1 MLSGSFGGWVFL
13 RSRPD
18 CHTCFGGFCVLQCCQ
33 EQHSQQLSSMQVALK
48 EPGEVRLAV
57 PDPPEKDR
65 LHMMSWWSGS
75 HVNPTFLVEH
85 NQTISEVCHRLPGKR
100 RTALQSLGG
109 LPYIRIR
116 LGVWSRKLD
125 GLGDRLTHHERYNPK
140 ARESTHMTYNDLGMF
155 ASRMQDLKNLKSGE
169 DVQNLQARRFDLAGI
184 NYGLYFTDQV
194 CFVILEL
201 MQAHSFYPF
210 AAIAKRNNF
219 VFAVFIV
226 GICLQHTQKPYGI
239 LLAPKYFSQ
248 PASRREE
255 KLQIRFLRRMMNTE
269 GSWRTGSILLFM

>member
-1 MLSGSFGGWVFL
+1 
-13 RSRPD
+13 
-18 CHTCFGGFCVLQCCQ
+18 
-33 EQHSQQLSSMQVALK
+33 
-48 EPGEVRLAV
+48 
-57 PDPPEKDR
+57 
-65 LHMMSWWSGS
+65 
-75 HVNPTFLVEH
+75 
-85 NQTISEVCHRLPGKR
+85 
-100 RTALQSLGG
+100 
-109 LPYIRIR
+109 
-116 LGVWSRKLD
+116 
-125 GLGDRLTHHERYNPK
+125 
-140 ARESTHMTYNDLGMF
+140 MTYNDLGMF

-269 GSWRTGSILLFM
+269 GSWRTSSILLFM